1 MTSSKIPFKAEAFHT
16 AYVKQRNRE
25 LERDLVLAQTKL
37 RYLMEHV
44 GSDIVPLPPEASFL
58 SEKDK
63 RDMKQDIANTYD
75 TSIDKLIAD
84 EQKKTP
90 RSSPDQIRLE
100 ITNGMIYYMFYYV
113 MQLQSD
119 IDPSLFWETVDQ
131 INNGHNIDLT
141 ETN

>member
-1 MTSSKIPFKAEAFHT
+1 MASNKIPFKAEAFHR

-44 GSDIVPLPPEASFL
+44 DSFIVPTPPEASFL

-63 RDMKQDIANTYD
+63 LELKEEIANAYD
-75 TSIDKLIAD
+75 TRIDELVAH

-90 RSSPDQIRLE
+90 HSPPDQIREE
-100 ITNGMIYYMFYYV
+100 IANGMVYYMFFYV
-113 MQLQSD
+113 MQLQAD
-119 IDPSLFWETVDQ
+119 IDPSLPR
-131 INNGHNIDLT
+131 
-141 ETN
+141 

>member
-1 MTSSKIPFKAEAFHT
+1 MTSIKFSFKCETFHR

-44 GSDIVPLPPEASFL
+44 DSFIVPTPPEASFL

-63 RDMKQDIANTYD
+63 LELKEDIANTYD
-75 TSIDKLIAD
+75 TRIDELVAH

-90 RSSPDQIRLE
+90 HSPPDQIREE
-100 ITNGMIYYMFYYV
+100 ITNGMVYYMFFYV
-113 MQLQSD
+113 IQLQAD
-119 IDPSLFWETVDQ
+119 IDPSLPR
-131 INNGHNIDLT
+131 
-141 ETN
+141 

>member
-1 MTSSKIPFKAEAFHT
+1 MTSIKFPFKCENFHR

-37 RYLMEHV
+37 RYMMEHV

-63 RDMKQDIANTYD
+63 HDIKQQIANTYD
-75 TSIDKLIAD
+75 TSINRLVAD

-90 RSSPDQIRLE
+90 RSPPSQIRLE
-100 ITNGMIYYMFYYV
+100 ITNGMVYYMFYYV
-113 MQLQSD
+113 MQLQSH
-119 IDPSLFWETVDQ
+119 IDPSL
-131 INNGHNIDLT
+131 L
-141 ETN
+141 

>member
-1 MTSSKIPFKAEAFHT
+1 M
-16 AYVKQRNRE
+16 
-25 LERDLVLAQTKL
+25 
-37 RYLMEHV
+37 
-44 GSDIVPLPPEASFL
+44 

-100 ITNGMIYYMFYYV
+100 ITNGMVYYMFYYV

-131 INNGHNIDLT
+131 INNGHSIDLT